1 MRIGIL
7 TLPLHVNYGGILQAY
22 ALQTVLEK
30 LGHEIHVLEKKKFPL
45 KLSGWKVP
53 LVYAKRILGN
63 FSGKKY
69 PVFYEQKF
77 NREKPIIRK
86 YTDLFIQKYIH
97 LAEYESFSLIKEG
110 EYDVLIV
117 GSDQIWR
124 PKYYKPIE
132 DAYLK
137 FAKDWHVKRIAYATS
152 FGTDG
157 WEYSSIQTKNCSRL
171 AKLFH
176 AVSVREITGI
186 NMCEK
191 YLGVNAQQVLDP
203 TLLLNKE
210 DYIKLFEEDKTPK
223 REGTLLTYILDET
236 LQKTMLVKNIARQ
249 ENLIP
254 FRVNSKAENL
264 FAPLSERVQ
273 PPVEQW
279 IRGFYD
285 AEFVV
290 TDSFHACAFSILF
303 HKPFVVYPNEQ
314 RGLSRFL
321 SLLEILGLESR
332 IMTSGKSYNKLA
344 QINWETVE
352 KKMNKWRKHSVKF
365 LLEKLNDI

>member
-1 MRIGIL
+1 MRIAIL
-7 TLPLHVNYGGILQAY
+7 TLPLHVNFGGILQCY
-22 ALQTVLEK
+22 ALQTILERK
-30 LGHEIHVLEKKKFPL
+30 GHEVFVLHTGSEEVDYKTRAGLFVKRLIKTILRMESKFY
-45 KLSGWKVP
+45 GWKTDDEVT
-53 LVYAKRILGN
+53 
-63 FSGKKY
+63 
-69 PVFYEQKF
+69 
-77 NREKPIIRK
+77 RK
-86 YTDLFIQKYIH
+86 HTQSFIKKYIH
-97 LAEYESFSLIKEG
+97 IGNVTDLSLMREDDFDAI
-110 EYDVLIV
+110 VV